1 MHFLLSWVCNFFKQI
16 YIINFKL
23 RSNLLLLKKSF
34 FSIQKC
40 RGSNVNI
47 ITNHFFKKMGGT
59 RKRKIFL
66 PFPKWC
72 LCVLNVISSYMKCL
86 NIYSNHYKS
95 LRRKNIDMC
104 QYVVNGND
112 YHLNIKRV
120 GKREN
125 PFVSRVFCTNGKCLQ
140 ASAFRLQSNKDPVV
154 YISLKNTLKK
164 TAVCSWFLLKII
176 MSIHLSVLLFR
187 LTFNGTYFV
196 DR

>member
-1 MHFLLSWVCNFFKQI
+1 MCNFFKQI

-34 FSIQKC
+34 FPNQKC

-47 ITNHFFKKMGGT
+47 ITNHFFKKMGN
-59 RKRKIFL
+59 KKEEDL
-66 PFPKWC
+66 SS
-72 LCVLNVISSYMKCL
+72 ISKMMFMCSASKCYII
-86 NIYSNHYKS
+86 IYEVSEYILQNHYKS

-140 ASAFRLQSNKDPVV
+140 ASAFRLSP
-154 YISLKNTLKK
+154 I
-164 TAVCSWFLLKII
+164 KIQ
-176 MSIHLSVLLFR
+176 
-187 LTFNGTYFV
+187 
-196 DR
+196 

>member
-34 FSIQKC
+34 FPS
-40 RGSNVNI
+40 RSAEVRMWTSLLI
-47 ITNHFFKKMGGT
+47 IFLKRWGT

-72 LCVLNVISSYMKCL
+72 LCVLSASECYI
-86 NIYSNHYKS
+86 IYEVSEYILQNHYKS

-140 ASAFRLQSNKDPVV
+140 ASVFRL
-154 YISLKNTLKK
+154 
-164 TAVCSWFLLKII
+164 
-176 MSIHLSVLLFR
+176 SVQ
-187 LTFNGTYFV
+187 
-196 DR
+196 